1 MDPIKKSIL
10 DANNKMDKSQI
21 HDIILGGGSTRIPKV
36 QKLLSD
42 KMRGATTNTL
52 RTCEADSSATSTA
65 TLRLFIARSVQ
76 NEHWIATN

>member
-1 MDPIKKSIL
+1 
-10 DANNKMDKSQI
+10 
-21 HDIILGGGSTRIPKV
+21 
-36 QKLLSD
+36 
-42 KMRGATTNTL
+42 MRGATTNTL